1 MSLILKG
8 CKLIVKMVRVEGK
21 CIAVHYVG
29 KKFDFMLFSEE
40 ADKLHRTPNVC
51 GFLYNTIP
59 YLTAL

>member
-1 MSLILKG
+1 VSLILKG
-8 CKLIVKMVRVEGK
+8 CKLIVKVVKVEGK
-21 CIAVHYVG
+21 CVTGHYVG
-29 KKFDFMLFSEE
+29 EQINFMLFSEE